1 MLSPSEVAVAFAL
14 NGIGVSAPEP
24 PRPLVLYS
32 ELDASASK
40 SWLVGKMLGVAEMS
54 AWYGPPGCGKGVII
68 EDMALHIAAGIP
80 WHGRQV
86 SNGAVVYIALER
98 KKLVER
104 RAIAFRTKYGLQD
117 LPFAIVGG
125 VYDFRDRATADQ
137 IAGIC
142 TQVHQATGKNVV
154 LIIIDT
160 VSRALAGGDENSP
173 KDMGALVL
181 TAGMIQQK
189 CPTAHFL
196 WVHHVPHDTDRL
208 RGHGALLGA
217 VDTSV
222 SVSNGGTMR
231 SAKVVKAN
239 DSEEGESV
247 GFTVESMTIH
257 SDGTTAPIVVPVEG
271 ERPGPRA
278 TTTKRKLS
286 ANAKVGL
293 DALTET
299 LINYGTP
306 AAKHLELPLGTS
318 TVTLEQWEDELL
330 RRSVLDQKDSNRWR
344 DFKRIRD
351 QLAAKS
357 IIGIRDNYVWTT
369 SS

>member
-1 MLSPSEVAVAFAL
+1 
-14 NGIGVSAPEP
+14 
-24 PRPLVLYS
+24 
-32 ELDASASK
+32 
-40 SWLVGKMLGVAEMS
+40 
-54 AWYGPPGCGKGVII
+54 
-68 EDMALHIAAGIP
+68 
-80 WHGRQV
+80 
-86 SNGAVVYIALER
+86 
-98 KKLVER
+98 
-104 RAIAFRTKYGLQD
+104 
-117 LPFAIVGG
+117 
-125 VYDFRDRATADQ
+125 
-137 IAGIC
+137 
-142 TQVHQATGKNVV
+142 
-154 LIIIDT
+154 
-160 VSRALAGGDENSP
+160 
-173 KDMGALVL
+173 
-181 TAGMIQQK
+181 
-189 CPTAHFL
+189 
-196 WVHHVPHDTDRL
+196 
-208 RGHGALLGA
+208 
-217 VDTSV
+217 
-222 SVSNGGTMR
+222 MR

-344 DFKRIRD
+344 GFKRIRD